1 MDVSFQSPSLSN
13 ASASRGA
20 SPDLG
25 FANLASALL
34 GNSQSPFGG
43 IDLNAVVAGLL
54 KEFASDAGLLGAVV
68 KELAALLSP
77 LERGTVERLLD
88 AATPQTAAPAAADQA
103 TARASTT
110 LPPRASDSARVPSLE
125 RIARNPVVAAAIN
138 SAWTASNPNTPG
150 AKVETGFWV
159 VRNNRT
165 GALSV
170 VQFPSNGTRD
180 SLTPG
185 APPSAR
191 GTSVVAFFHTHPNTV
206 AEGYVNGPSPA
217 DQNFAAAN
225 GIPGI
230 IRSHAG
236 MYYFRP

>member
-1 MDVSFQSPSLSN
+1 MDISFQSPSADS
-13 ASASRGA
+13 ASASRAA

-25 FANLASALL
+25 FATLASTLL

-43 IDLNAVVAGLL
+43 IDLNAIVSALL
-54 KEFASDAGLLGAVV
+54 KDFASDTGLLGAVM

-77 LERGTVERLLD
+77 LERGTVERLLGEQGP
-88 AATPQTAAPAAADQA
+88 ASAAPAAADQA
-103 TARASTT
+103 TARTSTT
-110 LPPRASDSARVPSLE
+110 LPPRAADSARVPSLE

-138 SAWTASNPNTPG
+138 SAWTASNPNTAG

-159 VRNNRT
+159 VRNDRT

-191 GTSVVAFFHTHPNTV
+191 GTTVVAFFHTHPNTV

-217 DQNFAAAN
+217 DQNFATAN